1 MLKQLTKMS
10 KEEILERLF
19 KCETEEDF
27 VEMDNQIMKIKESGD
42 NETAQY
48 LWNQLFMIEEGNVR
62 SKFNKD
68 ESLQN

>member
-10 KEEILERLF
+10 KEEILERLL

-68 ESLQN
+68 E

>member
-1 MLKQLTKMS
+1 MS

-68 ESLQN
+68 E

>member
-1 MLKQLTKMS
+1 MS
-10 KEEILERLF
+10 KEEILERLL

-68 ESLQN
+68 E